1 MEKKKLTKKERQE
14 LYGRISKYLEDVS
27 KLILAGV
34 VLSSI
39 MKEDIST
46 WWLVGSGL
54 LVGIVFLYA
63 AYKAYIKSKV

>member
-54 LVGIVFLYA
+54 LVGLVFLYA